1 MFTPQSA
8 TVLVIRCIR
17 DAENSIPTQFLN
29 KVFSLHCCQK
39 FPRTHPNPSKFDM
52 ERVFI
57 VTCLLFA
64 QFMQVYKNSHETRA
78 KDFKASL
85 GCKSW

>member
-39 FPRTHPNPSKFDM
+39 FPRMHSNPSKFDM
-52 ERVFI
+52 GAGRVYPEIFYSNDSI
-57 VTCLLFA
+57 C
-64 QFMQVYKNSHETRA
+64 K
-78 KDFKASL
+78 FKKALKKL
-85 GCKSW
+85 GPKTLRL